1 MRWWKRGTVF
11 MVSERPRK
19 LLKLFLLF
27 HHHRKQHHVEWCIA
41 REIGTGCRVPA
52 RGGKEFIQHLLI
64 FRSQGA
70 SIPPPA
76 RDLLMDKLCKGGEGS
91 AH

>member
-1 MRWWKRGTVF
+1 
-11 MVSERPRK
+11 MVGERPGK

-27 HHHRKQHHVEWCIA
+27 HHHRKQHHIERCIA
-41 REIGTGCRVPA
+41 REVGTGSRMPA
-52 RGGKEFIQHLLI
+52 RGGKEFIQRLLI

-76 RDLLMDKLCKGGEGS
+76 RDLLMD
-91 AH
+91 